1 MQNLIYL
8 KLENIEEEISCDT
21 YRKPYAYKELLSNEV
36 QEYLKEK
43 ILEDG
48 KIYEILNYQKTTNL
62 FKIKM
67 EEGIFLKFMVERI
80 IEM

>member
-1 MQNLIYL
+1 M
-8 KLENIEEEISCDT
+8 K
-21 YRKPYAYKELLSNEV
+21 YKK
-36 QEYLKEK
+36 YLKEK

-67 EEGIFLKFMVERI
+67 EEGIFLKFYRFKIDMSQED
-80 IEM
+80 

>member
-1 MQNLIYL
+1 M
-8 KLENIEEEISCDT
+8 K
-21 YRKPYAYKELLSNEV
+21 YKK
-36 QEYLKEK
+36 YLKEK

-48 KIYEILNYQKTTNL
+48 KIYEILNYQKNTNL

-67 EEGIFLKFMVERI
+67 EEGIYLKFMVERI

>member
-1 MQNLIYL
+1 M
-8 KLENIEEEISCDT
+8 K
-21 YRKPYAYKELLSNEV
+21 YKK
-36 QEYLKEK
+36 YLKEK

-67 EEGIFLKFMVERI
+67 EEGIFLKFMVESI
-80 IEM
+80 MTVKHAKIKIAIFVLHVEEIHQ

>member
-1 MQNLIYL
+1 M
-8 KLENIEEEISCDT
+8 E
-21 YRKPYAYKELLSNEV
+21 
-36 QEYLKEK
+36 
-43 ILEDG
+43 

>member
-1 MQNLIYL
+1 M
-8 KLENIEEEISCDT
+8 K
-21 YRKPYAYKELLSNEV
+21 YKK
-36 QEYLKEK
+36 YLKEK

-67 EEGIFLKFMVERI
+67 EEGIFLKFMVYRNVVK
-80 IEM
+80 

>member
-1 MQNLIYL
+1 M
-8 KLENIEEEISCDT
+8 K
-21 YRKPYAYKELLSNEV
+21 YKK
-36 QEYLKEK
+36 YLKEK

-48 KIYEILNYQKTTNL
+48 KIYEILNYQIQHMDMILLIIDLIKLLIYLNL

>member
-1 MQNLIYL
+1 M
-8 KLENIEEEISCDT
+8 K
-21 YRKPYAYKELLSNEV
+21 YKK
-36 QEYLKEK
+36 YLKEK

-48 KIYEILNYQKTTNL
+48 KIYEILNL

>member
-1 MQNLIYL
+1 M
-8 KLENIEEEISCDT
+8 K
-21 YRKPYAYKELLSNEV
+21 YKK
-36 QEYLKEK
+36 YLKEK

-62 FKIKM
+62 